1 MRMAGAHRSGH
12 TGVLHLRRDSVTI
25 GNAHARWQL
34 NATSTCVKHPWPAD
48 DHAGGAMLIP
58 MAIDLHGSDDW
69 QVFTVS
75 ALLTAFVGVAVWLST
90 SQREP
95 FDLGLKGI
103 SAHERVLLLIG
114 VFGSFPFMFCELA
127 LSPTDAIFESV
138 SGITTTGQLFDI
150 EAASHG
156 ILIWRALLQ
165 WLGGVGIV
173 VMAVAVCQCCQWAE
187 CSCSALG
194 HAAGQRKSCL
204 EPPSWQVVSGL
215 FMRF

>member
-1 MRMAGAHRSGH
+1 M
-12 TGVLHLRRDSVTI
+12 TGKYL
-25 GNAHARWQL
+25 
-34 NATSTCVKHPWPAD
+34 PFP
-48 DHAGGAMLIP
+48 
-58 MAIDLHGSDDW
+58 
-69 QVFTVS
+69 

-95 FDLGLKGI
+95 FDLGLKQAFLLTNG
-103 SAHERVLLLIG
+103 AWLLIG

-138 SGITTTGQLFDI
+138 SGITTTGSTVLGNI

-173 VMAVAVCQCCQWAE
+173 VMAMAVLPMLSVGGMQLFEPESYDSAEKSLRAAQLAGGIGLVYAFLTAAWATMLSFAGMGIFDAVA
-187 CSCSALG
+187 
-194 HAAGQRKSCL
+194 HAMTTIATGGYSTRTASIGAFDWSQSN
-204 EPPSWQVVSGL
+204 GL
-215 FMRF
+215 SSQE